1 MTIDTGWI
9 ALAALAL
16 FVAWLGWTVLR
27 TRRRG
32 PEVPPNDAA
41 APAPEAVV
49 APVEVP
55 VAREETSVE
64 APRAQV
70 PTSEVPTS
78 DVPTRGVEPIPQA
91 AARVEPRPVSPAQ
104 PPAVAAVTEPI
115 TDIPRVVRPPPP
127 RFERVLGIEAG
138 ETQAWS
144 AAVPTPLSAAQ
155 AGAVAAA
162 CAPADDAARR
172 APDDAFAVLALAF
185 PAGSILRIARG
196 DADMLKSLSTDNET
210 ATLRALA
217 WLDSKG
223 ASTLA
228 STLLAALASAR
239 HLDELSGEVQ
249 EIKAAFNTLP
259 PKLAALADGR
269 LKSLVQE
276 LSRFMREARDNYAAS
291 IARPAFRERVDDA
304 CARMLALW
312 HEIAGQLDAS
322 RQHLGA
328 DATAPRFGEVQIE
341 RALASLRNLHDERR
355 LQQFAAR
362 VLAAL
367 HVLRVSLGGTSS
379 AHAGVHP
386 LQSASAALR
395 AGGDEDAA
403 LAARLRLCEQSAQ
416 GDPYVGRSE
425 FEASRAA
432 MRKVL
437 DKLDEPV
444 AAAGEGAAR
453 LGTAQA
459 AAAEGFPDASG
470 GDDRWLIRVDAAG
483 GAAEVRRASVVRL
496 H

>member
-1 MTIDTGWI
+1 MKIDTGWI
-9 ALAALAL
+9 ALAALTL

-32 PEVPPNDAA
+32 PEVPPIDAFV
-41 APAPEAVV
+41 PAPEAVP
-49 APVEVP
+49 APVDVPAVP
-55 VAREETSVE
+55 VETNVE
-64 APRAQV
+64 APRVQV
-70 PTSEVPTS
+70 PTSNL
-78 DVPTRGVEPIPQA
+78 PTRDVEPIPQA
-91 AARVEPRPVSPAQ
+91 AARVEQRTAAPAQ
-104 PPAVAAVTEPI
+104 PPAVAPVAEPI
-115 TDIPRVVRPPPP
+115 TEIPRVVRPPPP

-138 ETQAWS
+138 DAQRWD
-144 AAVPTPLSAAQ
+144 AAVPMPLSAAQ

-162 CAPADDAARR
+162 CAPAFDALRR
-172 APDDAFAVLALAF
+172 APDDAIAVLALAF

-223 ASTLA
+223 ASALA
-228 STLLAALASAR
+228 STLLAALASTR

-249 EIKAAFNTLP
+249 EIKTAFNTLP

-269 LKSLVQE
+269 LKGVVQE

-291 IARPAFRERVDDA
+291 IVRAAFRERVDDA

-312 HEIAGQLDAS
+312 REIAGQLDAS
-322 RQHLGA
+322 RQQLGA

-341 RALASLRNLHDERR
+341 RALASLRSLHDERR

-367 HVLRVSLGGTSS
+367 HVLRVTLGSTPA

-386 LQSASAALR
+386 LQSASAGLR

-403 LAARLRLCEQSAQ
+403 LAARLRVCEQSAQ
-416 GDPYVGRSE
+416 GDPYVGRGE
-425 FEASRAA
+425 FEANRAA
-432 MRKVL
+432 MRKLL
-437 DKLDEPV
+437 DKLDEP
-444 AAAGEGAAR
+444 AGAAGDGTAR
-453 LGTAQA
+453 LGSAQA

-470 GDDRWLIRVDAAG
+470 SDDRWLIRVDAAG

>member
-32 PEVPPNDAA
+32 PEAPPIDAVVPAAEAVVASIEVAA
-41 APAPEAVV
+41 APAETRAERPR
-49 APVEVP
+49 VEVP
-55 VAREETSVE
+55 TV
-64 APRAQV
+64 
-70 PTSEVPTS
+70 EVPI
-78 DVPTRGVEPIPQA
+78 RAVEPIGPA
-91 AARVEPRPVSPAQ
+91 AARVEPRPASPAQ
-104 PPAVAAVTEPI
+104 PLVVAPAAEPVTEA
-115 TDIPRVVRPPPP
+115 PRVLRPPPA

-138 ETQAWS
+138 DAQGWD
-144 AAVPTPLSAAQ
+144 AAVPMPLSAAQ

-162 CAPADDAARR
+162 CAPAVDAARR
-172 APDDAFAVLALAF
+172 APDDAIAVLALAF

-196 DADMLKSLSTDNET
+196 DADLLKSLSTDNET

-223 ASTLA
+223 ASALA
-228 STLLAALASAR
+228 STLLAALASTR

-249 EIKAAFNTLP
+249 EIKTAFNALP
-259 PKLAALADGR
+259 TKLAALADGR
-269 LKSLVQE
+269 LKGVVQE
-276 LSRFMREARDNYAAS
+276 LSRFMREARDSYAAS

-312 HEIAGQLDAS
+312 REIAGQLDAS
-322 RQHLGA
+322 RQLLGA

-341 RALASLRNLHDERR
+341 RALASLRSLHDERR

-367 HVLRVSLGGTSS
+367 HVLRVTLGTPA

-386 LQSASAALR
+386 LQSAAAALR
-395 AGGDEDAA
+395 AGDDEDAA
-403 LAARLRLCEQSAQ
+403 LAARLRLCEASAK

-425 FEASRAA
+425 FEANRAT
-432 MRKVL
+432 MRKLL
-437 DKLDEPV
+437 DKLVEAPTG
-444 AAAGEGAAR
+444 AAGDGAGR
-453 LGTAQA
+453 LGSAQA

-470 GDDRWLIRVDAAG
+470 GDDRWLVRVDAAG
-483 GAAEVRRASVVRL
+483 SAAEVRRASVVRL